1 MLALLCVGGMC
12 RRVVWEGCAGG
23 LCGRDVQEGCAG
35 GMCGRDVQEPGS
47 VGGVSMEE
55 ECEKRVLGGLIVWIL
70 WKGCMEESYVWVV
83 CGLTNCVGRGYGRN
97 VWDIL
102 NSDTRR
108 QCYQR
113 VIYDQLPACKL
124 LVAMITVVHAIR
136 GS

>member
-1 MLALLCVGGMC
+1 M
-12 RRVVWEGCAGG
+12 WEGCAGG
-23 LCGRDVQEGCAG
+23 L
-35 GMCGRDVQEPGS
+35 CGRDVQEPGS

-55 ECEKRVLGGLIVWIL
+55 ECGKRVLGGLIVWIL

-108 QCYQR
+108 QSYQR

>member
-1 MLALLCVGGMC
+1 M
-12 RRVVWEGCAGG
+12 
-23 LCGRDVQEGCAG
+23 
-35 GMCGRDVQEPGS
+35 
-47 VGGVSMEE
+47 GGVSVEE

-70 WKGCMEESYVWVV
+70 WKGCMEESYVRVV

-108 QCYQR
+108 QCSLESNQR
-113 VIYDQLPACKL
+113 VIYDHLPACKL

>member
-12 RRVVWEGCAGG
+12 RRVVW
-23 LCGRDVQEGCAG
+23 EGCAG

-108 QCYQR
+108 QSYQR

-124 LVAMITVVHAIR
+124 LVALITVVHAIR

>member
-1 MLALLCVGGMC
+1 M
-12 RRVVWEGCAGG
+12 WEGCAGG

-108 QCYQR
+108 QSYQR

-124 LVAMITVVHAIR
+124 LVALITVVHAIR

>member
-1 MLALLCVGGMC
+1 M
-12 RRVVWEGCAGG
+12 WEGCAGG

-108 QCYQR
+108 QSYQR